1 MQNKELEKKISPK
14 KYNEYLKHV
23 DIADIYLKD
32 FKSTLSTR
40 IFEGKANLQFE
51 ETVKLI
57 SYREKY
63 AIMENSYLIKAK
75 TGRKN
80 IFKIEATYTVVF
92 KTEKELPKGFF
103 EIYNT
108 HSLPL
113 QTFPYLRELVNSTI
127 SKMGLPPLIL
137 PLRKHL
143 LSPGPK
149 K

>member
-1 MQNKELEKKISPK
+1 MQSNDLENKISPK

-40 IFEGKANLQFE
+40 IFEGKANLQFKE
-51 ETVKLI
+51 KINLV
-57 SYREKY
+57 SYLEKC
-63 AIMENSYLIKAK
+63 AIIENSYLIKAK
-75 TGRKN
+75 TGKKN

-92 KTEKELPKGFF
+92 TTEKELPKEFF

-143 LSPGPK
+143 LGHGSK
-149 K
+149 